1 MLRRTDFDERGKPHL
16 GLKDFF
22 FVGAFLEEN
31 RSCQELNVEIA
42 DCFHTRTL
50 GKSEGIVGIPFLT
63 MAAILESFSNE

>member
-1 MLRRTDFDERGKPHL
+1 MLRRTDVDERGKPHL

-31 RSCQELNVEIA
+31 RSCQELNVERA

-50 GKSEGIVGIPFLT
+50 GKSEGIVQERRHRGYSI
-63 MAAILESFSNE
+63 SDDGRNS